1 MPENKEIVIDP
12 DVDHNEVL
20 LEWKTP
26 EFIPVPRGPVWYMV
40 ASVIVISLVVYAIFT
55 NSATMAIVF
64 ILLAGMFF
72 MTHKKKPRIVDVKIT
87 KLGVFYD
94 KTFYHYTAINAFW
107 VVYHP
112 PFVRVLYLRLGGKTY
127 RLIKIELNHQNPT
140 EVRHLLSK
148 EIPEIEGM
156 EEHPFDMLSRVLRL
170 Q

>member
-1 MPENKEIVIDP
+1 MPENKELAVDP
-12 DVDHNEVL
+12 DINYNKAL

-26 EFIPVPRGPVWYMV
+26 EFIPLKRGPVWYTV
-40 ASVIVISLVVYAIFT
+40 ASVIVISLVAYAIFT
-55 NSATMAIVF
+55 DSATMAIVF
-64 ILLAGMFF
+64 ILIAGMFF
-72 MTHKKKPRIVDVKIT
+72 MTHKKKPRIVDVRIT

-94 KTFYHYTAINAFW
+94 KTFYHYSAINAFW

-112 PFVRVLYLRLGGKTY
+112 PYVRVLYLRLGGKTY
-127 RLIKIELNHQNPT
+127 RLIKIELNHQDPT

-156 EEHPFDMLSRVLRL
+156 EERGFDMLVRVLRL